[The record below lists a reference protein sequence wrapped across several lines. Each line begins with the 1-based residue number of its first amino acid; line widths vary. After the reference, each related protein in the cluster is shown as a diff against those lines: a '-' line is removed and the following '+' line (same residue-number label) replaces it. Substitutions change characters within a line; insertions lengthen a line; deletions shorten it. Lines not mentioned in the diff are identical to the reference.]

1 VLTERSLESL
11 AKEEARRQFR
21 TPTLLEVLSRWWS
34 KKYRLPSNHELFQE
48 QTLHDLMA
56 EFFVDQ
62 YEKRPIEA
70 HRNENGEIQFTDTG
84 DEMIDK
90 WEEQIARGEIP
101 DLNEAFDA
109 ESMKGLAKMR
119 QKAQDRDPYQSMKSV
134 LDRVERQ
141 AKSEGLYVGKTPQ
154 GMTPEKQKLLEELF
168 EKPTFGVDLD
178 E

>member
-1 VLTERSLESL
+1 MLE
-11 AKEEARRQFR
+11 A
-21 TPTLLEVLSRWWS
+21 LSRWWS
-34 KKYRLPSNHELFQE
+34 RKYKLPSNHELFEE
-48 QTLHDLMA
+48 QTLGDLLT
-56 EFFVDQ
+56 EFYIDVF
-62 YEKRPIEA
+62 EKKPIEA
-70 HRNENGEIQFTDTG
+70 HRNEDGEIQFSETG
-84 DEMIDK
+84 DELIDK

-101 DLNEAFDA
+101 DLNEAFDE

-141 AKSEGLYVGKTPQ
+141 AKSEGLYVGKTPPPQ

-168 EKPTFGVDLD
+168 NKPTFGIDLD